1 MATRK
6 GSPNKTSAAAKE
18 GTIHAFEQLGGV
30 PALVAWAR
38 ENPTQFYTSIWGKL
52 IPRESAV
59 DVTSGGEPMIGGAE
73 REARVIA
80 LLEAASKR

>member
-18 GTIHAFEQLGGV
+18 GVLKAFEQVGGV
-30 PALVAWAR
+30 PALVAWAK
-38 ENPTQFYTSIWGKL
+38 ENQTAFYTTIWGKL
-52 IPRESAV
+52 IPREAAV
-59 DVTSGGEPMIGGAE
+59 DVTSGGEPMVGGAE
-73 REARVIA
+73 REARAIA